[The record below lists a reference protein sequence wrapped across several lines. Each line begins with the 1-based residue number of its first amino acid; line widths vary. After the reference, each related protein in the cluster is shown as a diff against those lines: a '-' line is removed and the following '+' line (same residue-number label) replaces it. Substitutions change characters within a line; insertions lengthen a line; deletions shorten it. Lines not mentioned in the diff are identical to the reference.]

1 MESKPVCFEIEFYEE
16 DGDNLVLKDKVS
28 EEDRD
33 KLNDIFGK
41 PMVIVSTLT
50 SDSKETKAALAKMD
64 IPEGTDPME
73 ALSQMPPEALAAMKE
88 QVSEKI
94 DKMQDSII
102 TQAGVSYVRA
112 EYEAMGEDVDAIIVF
127 LGTNDYNSD
136 LPLGCWFTEKPEQVQ
151 RGKGG
156 KEFQDVRLHRSL
168 SMDQS
173 TVRGRINVA
182 MKHLKELYPAKQLI
196 LLTPL
201 HRGYAFFGNGNRQ
214 PSEDYR
220 NEQGLYIDHY
230 VDAIAEAA
238 HVWAVPVI
246 DIYSLSGLLPTMP
259 SQRQY
264 FCDEKNDQLHPNT
277 QGHQRLAKTLL
288 TQLSSLPCTWE

>member
-1 MESKPVCFEIEFYEE
+1 MRRIVLCIMLLTIACSTDMQAKREKEPAGIYVNHPWYGKRIAYIGDSVTDPNQGGGQVTHYWQFLADWLHSTPLVYAVSGYEWSHAV
-16 DGDNLVLKDKVS
+16 GLT
-28 EEDRD
+28 D
-33 KLNDIFGK
+33 KLHQE
-41 PMVIVSTLT
+41 V
-50 SDSKETKAALAKMD
+50 
-64 IPEGTDPME
+64 
-73 ALSQMPPEALAAMKE
+73 
-88 QVSEKI
+88 
-94 DKMQDSII
+94 
-102 TQAGVSYVRA
+102 
-112 EYEAMGEDVDAIIVF
+112 GEDVDAIIVF
-127 LGTNDYNSD
+127 LGTNDYNND

-156 KEFQDVRLHRSL
+156 KEFQDVRMHRSL

-173 TVRGRINVA
+173 TVRGRINMA
-182 MKHLKELYPAKQLI
+182 MKHLKELYPTKQII

>member
-1 MESKPVCFEIEFYEE
+1 MRRIVLCIMLLTIACSTAMQAKGEKKPTDNYVNHPWYGKRIAYIGDSVTDPNQGGGQVTHYWQFLADWLHSTPLVYAVSGYEWSHAV
-16 DGDNLVLKDKVS
+16 GLT
-28 EEDRD
+28 D
-33 KLNDIFGK
+33 KLHQE
-41 PMVIVSTLT
+41 V
-50 SDSKETKAALAKMD
+50 
-64 IPEGTDPME
+64 
-73 ALSQMPPEALAAMKE
+73 
-88 QVSEKI
+88 
-94 DKMQDSII
+94 
-102 TQAGVSYVRA
+102 
-112 EYEAMGEDVDAIIVF
+112 GEDVDAIIVF
-127 LGTNDYNSD
+127 LGTNDYNGD

-156 KEFQDVRLHRSL
+156 KEFQDARMHRSL
-168 SMDQS
+168 SMDPS

-182 MKHLKELYPAKQLI
+182 MKHLKELYPTKQLI

-230 VDAIAEAA
+230 VEAIAEAA

-264 FCDEKNDQLHPNT
+264 FCDEQNDQLHPNT

>member
-1 MESKPVCFEIEFYEE
+1 MRRIVLCIMLLTIACSTALQAKGEKKPTDNYVNHPWYGKRIAYIGDSVTDPNQGGGQVTHYWQFLANWLHSTPLVYAVSGYEWSHAV
-16 DGDNLVLKDKVS
+16 GLT
-28 EEDRD
+28 D
-33 KLNDIFGK
+33 KLHQE
-41 PMVIVSTLT
+41 V
-50 SDSKETKAALAKMD
+50 
-64 IPEGTDPME
+64 
-73 ALSQMPPEALAAMKE
+73 
-88 QVSEKI
+88 
-94 DKMQDSII
+94 
-102 TQAGVSYVRA
+102 
-112 EYEAMGEDVDAIIVF
+112 GEDVDAIIVF
-127 LGTNDYNSD
+127 LGTNDYNND

-156 KEFQDVRLHRSL
+156 KEFQDVRMHRSL

-182 MKHLKELYPAKQLI
+182 MKHLKELYPTKQII

-230 VDAIAEAA
+230 VEAIAEAA

>member
-1 MESKPVCFEIEFYEE
+1 MRRIVLCIMLLTIACSTAMQAKREKEPAGIYVNHPWYGKRIAYIGDSVTDPNQGGGQVTHYWQFLADWLHSTPLVYAVSGYEWSHAV
-16 DGDNLVLKDKVS
+16 GLT
-28 EEDRD
+28 D
-33 KLNDIFGK
+33 KLHQE
-41 PMVIVSTLT
+41 V
-50 SDSKETKAALAKMD
+50 
-64 IPEGTDPME
+64 
-73 ALSQMPPEALAAMKE
+73 
-88 QVSEKI
+88 
-94 DKMQDSII
+94 
-102 TQAGVSYVRA
+102 
-112 EYEAMGEDVDAIIVF
+112 GEDVDAIIVF
-127 LGTNDYNSD
+127 LGTNDYNND

-156 KEFQDVRLHRSL
+156 KEFQDVRMHRSL

-182 MKHLKELYPAKQLI
+182 MKHLKELYPTKQII

-230 VDAIAEAA
+230 VDAITEAA

>member
-1 MESKPVCFEIEFYEE
+1 MRRIVLCIMLLTIACSTAMQAKREKEPAGIYVNHPWYGKRIAYIGDSVTDPNQGGGQVTHYWQFLADWLHSTPLVYAVSGYEWSHAV
-16 DGDNLVLKDKVS
+16 GLT
-28 EEDRD
+28 D
-33 KLNDIFGK
+33 KLHQE
-41 PMVIVSTLT
+41 V
-50 SDSKETKAALAKMD
+50 
-64 IPEGTDPME
+64 
-73 ALSQMPPEALAAMKE
+73 
-88 QVSEKI
+88 
-94 DKMQDSII
+94 
-102 TQAGVSYVRA
+102 
-112 EYEAMGEDVDAIIVF
+112 GEDVDAIIVF
-127 LGTNDYNSD
+127 LGTNDYNND

-156 KEFQDVRLHRSL
+156 KEFQDVRMHRSL

-182 MKHLKELYPAKQLI
+182 MKHLKELYPTKQII

-264 FCDEKNDQLHPNT
+264 FCYEKNDQLHPNT

>member
-1 MESKPVCFEIEFYEE
+1 MRRIVLCIMLLTIACNTAMQAKREKEPAGIYVNHPWYGKRIAYIGDSVTDPNQGGGQVTHYWQFLADWLHSTPLVYAVSGYEWSHAV
-16 DGDNLVLKDKVS
+16 GLT
-28 EEDRD
+28 D
-33 KLNDIFGK
+33 KLHQE
-41 PMVIVSTLT
+41 V
-50 SDSKETKAALAKMD
+50 
-64 IPEGTDPME
+64 
-73 ALSQMPPEALAAMKE
+73 
-88 QVSEKI
+88 
-94 DKMQDSII
+94 
-102 TQAGVSYVRA
+102 
-112 EYEAMGEDVDAIIVF
+112 GEDVDAIIVF
-127 LGTNDYNSD
+127 LGTNDYNND

-156 KEFQDVRLHRSL
+156 KEFQDVRMHRSL

-182 MKHLKELYPAKQLI
+182 MKHLKELYPTKQII

-288 TQLSSLPCTWE
+288 TQLSSLPCTWD

>member
-1 MESKPVCFEIEFYEE
+1 MRRIVLCIMLLTIACSTAMQAKREKEPADIYVNHPWHGKRIAYIGDSVTDPNQGGGQVTHYWQFLADWLHSTPLVYAVSGYEWSHAV
-16 DGDNLVLKDKVS
+16 GLT
-28 EEDRD
+28 D
-33 KLNDIFGK
+33 KLHQE
-41 PMVIVSTLT
+41 V
-50 SDSKETKAALAKMD
+50 
-64 IPEGTDPME
+64 
-73 ALSQMPPEALAAMKE
+73 
-88 QVSEKI
+88 
-94 DKMQDSII
+94 
-102 TQAGVSYVRA
+102 
-112 EYEAMGEDVDAIIVF
+112 GEDVDAIIVF
-127 LGTNDYNSD
+127 LGTNDYNND

-156 KEFQDVRLHRSL
+156 KEFQDVRMHRSL

-182 MKHLKELYPAKQLI
+182 MKHLKELYPTKQII

>member
-1 MESKPVCFEIEFYEE
+1 MRRIVLCIMLLTIACSTALQAKGEKKPTDNYVNHPWYGKRIAYIGDSVTDPNQGGGQVTHYWQFLANWLHSTPLVYAVSGYEWSHAV
-16 DGDNLVLKDKVS
+16 GLT
-28 EEDRD
+28 D
-33 KLNDIFGK
+33 KLHQE
-41 PMVIVSTLT
+41 V
-50 SDSKETKAALAKMD
+50 
-64 IPEGTDPME
+64 
-73 ALSQMPPEALAAMKE
+73 
-88 QVSEKI
+88 
-94 DKMQDSII
+94 
-102 TQAGVSYVRA
+102 
-112 EYEAMGEDVDAIIVF
+112 GEDVDAIIVF
-127 LGTNDYNSD
+127 LGTNDYNND

-156 KEFQDVRLHRSL
+156 KEFQDVRMHRSL

-182 MKHLKELYPAKQLI
+182 MKHLKELYPTKQII

>member
-1 MESKPVCFEIEFYEE
+1 MRRIVLCIMLLTIACSTATQAKREKKPADIYVNHPWYGKRIAYIGDSVTDPNQGGGQVTHYWQFLADWLHSTPLVYAVSGYEWSHAV
-16 DGDNLVLKDKVS
+16 GLT
-28 EEDRD
+28 D
-33 KLNDIFGK
+33 KLHQE
-41 PMVIVSTLT
+41 V
-50 SDSKETKAALAKMD
+50 
-64 IPEGTDPME
+64 
-73 ALSQMPPEALAAMKE
+73 
-88 QVSEKI
+88 
-94 DKMQDSII
+94 
-102 TQAGVSYVRA
+102 
-112 EYEAMGEDVDAIIVF
+112 GEDVDAIIVF
-127 LGTNDYNSD
+127 LGTNDYNND

-156 KEFQDVRLHRSL
+156 KEFQDVRMHRSL

-182 MKHLKELYPAKQLI
+182 MKHLKELYPTKQII

>member
-1 MESKPVCFEIEFYEE
+1 MLLTIACSTDMQAKREKEPAGIYVNHPWYGKRIAYIGDSVTDPNQGGGQVTHYWQFLADWLHSTPLVYAVSGYEWSHAV
-16 DGDNLVLKDKVS
+16 GLT
-28 EEDRD
+28 D
-33 KLNDIFGK
+33 KLHQE
-41 PMVIVSTLT
+41 V
-50 SDSKETKAALAKMD
+50 
-64 IPEGTDPME
+64 
-73 ALSQMPPEALAAMKE
+73 
-88 QVSEKI
+88 
-94 DKMQDSII
+94 
-102 TQAGVSYVRA
+102 
-112 EYEAMGEDVDAIIVF
+112 GEDVDAIIVF
-127 LGTNDYNSD
+127 LGTNDYNND

-156 KEFQDVRLHRSL
+156 KEFQDVRMHRSL

-182 MKHLKELYPAKQLI
+182 MKHLKELYPTKQII

>member
-1 MESKPVCFEIEFYEE
+1 MRRIVLCIMLLTIACSTALHATREKEPADNYMNHTWYSKRIAYIGDSVTDPNQGGGQVTHYWQFLADWLHSTPLVYAVSGYEWSHAV
-16 DGDNLVLKDKVS
+16 GLT
-28 EEDRD
+28 D
-33 KLNDIFGK
+33 KLHQE
-41 PMVIVSTLT
+41 V
-50 SDSKETKAALAKMD
+50 
-64 IPEGTDPME
+64 
-73 ALSQMPPEALAAMKE
+73 
-88 QVSEKI
+88 
-94 DKMQDSII
+94 
-102 TQAGVSYVRA
+102 
-112 EYEAMGEDVDAIIVF
+112 GEDVDAIIVF

-156 KEFQDVRLHRSL
+156 KEFQDVRMHRSL

-182 MKHLKELYPAKQLI
+182 MKHLKELYPTKQLI

>member
-1 MESKPVCFEIEFYEE
+1 MRKIVLCIMLLTIACSTAMQAKREKEPADIYVNHPWYSKRIAYIGDSVTDPNQGGGQVTHYWQFLANWLHSTPLVYAVSGYEWSHAV
-16 DGDNLVLKDKVS
+16 GLT
-28 EEDRD
+28 D
-33 KLNDIFGK
+33 KLHQE
-41 PMVIVSTLT
+41 V
-50 SDSKETKAALAKMD
+50 
-64 IPEGTDPME
+64 
-73 ALSQMPPEALAAMKE
+73 
-88 QVSEKI
+88 
-94 DKMQDSII
+94 
-102 TQAGVSYVRA
+102 
-112 EYEAMGEDVDAIIVF
+112 GEDVDAIIVF
-127 LGTNDYNSD
+127 LGTNDYNND

-156 KEFQDVRLHRSL
+156 KEFQDVRMHRSL

-182 MKHLKELYPAKQLI
+182 MKHLKELYPTKQII

>member
-1 MESKPVCFEIEFYEE
+1 MRRIVLCIMLLTIACSTALQAKGEKKPTDNYVNHPWYGKRIAYIGDSVTDPNQGGGQVTHYWQFLADWLHSTPLVYAVSGYEWSHAV
-16 DGDNLVLKDKVS
+16 GLT
-28 EEDRD
+28 D
-33 KLNDIFGK
+33 KLHQE
-41 PMVIVSTLT
+41 V
-50 SDSKETKAALAKMD
+50 
-64 IPEGTDPME
+64 
-73 ALSQMPPEALAAMKE
+73 
-88 QVSEKI
+88 
-94 DKMQDSII
+94 
-102 TQAGVSYVRA
+102 
-112 EYEAMGEDVDAIIVF
+112 GEDVDAIIVF
-127 LGTNDYNSD
+127 LGTNDYNGD

-156 KEFQDVRLHRSL
+156 KEFQDVRMHRSL
-168 SMDQS
+168 SMDPS

-182 MKHLKELYPAKQLI
+182 MKHLKELYPTKQLI

-230 VDAIAEAA
+230 VEAIAEAA

-264 FCDEKNDQLHPNT
+264 FCDEQNDQLHPNT

>member
-1 MESKPVCFEIEFYEE
+1 MRRIVLCIMLLTIACSTAMQAKREKEPADIYVNHPWYGKRIAYIGDSVTDPNQGGGQVTHYWQFLADWLHSTPLVYAVSGYEWSHAV
-16 DGDNLVLKDKVS
+16 GLT
-28 EEDRD
+28 D
-33 KLNDIFGK
+33 KLHQE
-41 PMVIVSTLT
+41 V
-50 SDSKETKAALAKMD
+50 
-64 IPEGTDPME
+64 
-73 ALSQMPPEALAAMKE
+73 
-88 QVSEKI
+88 
-94 DKMQDSII
+94 
-102 TQAGVSYVRA
+102 
-112 EYEAMGEDVDAIIVF
+112 GEDVDAIIVF
-127 LGTNDYNSD
+127 LGTNDYNND

-156 KEFQDVRLHRSL
+156 KEFQDVRMHRSL

-182 MKHLKELYPAKQLI
+182 MKHLKELYPTKQII

-259 SQRQY
+259 IQRQY
-264 FCDEKNDQLHPNT
+264 FCDEKDDQLHPNT

>member
-1 MESKPVCFEIEFYEE
+1 MRRIVLCIMLLTIACSTDMQAKREKEPAGIYVNHPWYGKRIAYIGDSVTDPNQGGEQVTHYWQFLADWLHSTPLVYAVSGYEWSHAV
-16 DGDNLVLKDKVS
+16 GLT
-28 EEDRD
+28 D
-33 KLNDIFGK
+33 KLHQE
-41 PMVIVSTLT
+41 V
-50 SDSKETKAALAKMD
+50 
-64 IPEGTDPME
+64 
-73 ALSQMPPEALAAMKE
+73 
-88 QVSEKI
+88 
-94 DKMQDSII
+94 
-102 TQAGVSYVRA
+102 
-112 EYEAMGEDVDAIIVF
+112 GEDVDAIIVF
-127 LGTNDYNSD
+127 LGTNDYNND

-156 KEFQDVRLHRSL
+156 KEFQDVRMHRSL

-182 MKHLKELYPAKQLI
+182 MKHLKELYPTKQII

>member
-1 MESKPVCFEIEFYEE
+1 MRRIVLCIMLLTIACSTDMQAKREKEPAGIYVNHPWYGKRIAYIGDSVTDPNQGGGQVTHYWQFLADWLHSTPLVYAVSGYEWSHAV
-16 DGDNLVLKDKVS
+16 GLT
-28 EEDRD
+28 D
-33 KLNDIFGK
+33 KLHLE
-41 PMVIVSTLT
+41 V
-50 SDSKETKAALAKMD
+50 
-64 IPEGTDPME
+64 
-73 ALSQMPPEALAAMKE
+73 
-88 QVSEKI
+88 
-94 DKMQDSII
+94 
-102 TQAGVSYVRA
+102 
-112 EYEAMGEDVDAIIVF
+112 GEDVDAIIVF
-127 LGTNDYNSD
+127 LGTNDYNND

-156 KEFQDVRLHRSL
+156 KEFQDVRMHRSL

-182 MKHLKELYPAKQLI
+182 MKHLKELYPTKQII

>member
-1 MESKPVCFEIEFYEE
+1 MRRIVLCIMLLTIACSTAMQAKREKEPADIYVNHPWYSKRIAYIGDSVTDPNQGGGQVTHYWQFLANWLHSTPLVYAVSGYEWSHAV
-16 DGDNLVLKDKVS
+16 GLT
-28 EEDRD
+28 D
-33 KLNDIFGK
+33 KLHQE
-41 PMVIVSTLT
+41 V
-50 SDSKETKAALAKMD
+50 
-64 IPEGTDPME
+64 
-73 ALSQMPPEALAAMKE
+73 
-88 QVSEKI
+88 
-94 DKMQDSII
+94 
-102 TQAGVSYVRA
+102 
-112 EYEAMGEDVDAIIVF
+112 GEDVDAIIVF
-127 LGTNDYNSD
+127 LGTNDYNND

-156 KEFQDVRLHRSL
+156 KEFQDVRMHRSL

-182 MKHLKELYPAKQLI
+182 MKHLKELYPTKQII

>member
-1 MESKPVCFEIEFYEE
+1 MRRIVLCIMLLTIACSTAMQAKREKEPAGIYVNHPWYGKRIAYIGDSVTDPNQGGGQVTHYWQFLADWLHSTPLVYAVSGYEWSHAV
-16 DGDNLVLKDKVS
+16 GLT
-28 EEDRD
+28 D
-33 KLNDIFGK
+33 KLHQE
-41 PMVIVSTLT
+41 V
-50 SDSKETKAALAKMD
+50 
-64 IPEGTDPME
+64 
-73 ALSQMPPEALAAMKE
+73 
-88 QVSEKI
+88 
-94 DKMQDSII
+94 
-102 TQAGVSYVRA
+102 
-112 EYEAMGEDVDAIIVF
+112 GEDVDAIIVF
-127 LGTNDYNSD
+127 LGTNDYNND

-156 KEFQDVRLHRSL
+156 KEFQDVRMHRSL

-173 TVRGRINVA
+173 TVRGRINMA
-182 MKHLKELYPAKQLI
+182 MKHLKELYPTKQII

>member
-1 MESKPVCFEIEFYEE
+1 MRRIVLCIMLLTIACSTAMQAKREKEPADIYVNHPWHGKRIAYIGDSVTDPNQGGGQVTHYWQFLADWLHSTPLVYAVSGYEWSHAV
-16 DGDNLVLKDKVS
+16 GLT
-28 EEDRD
+28 D
-33 KLNDIFGK
+33 KLHQE
-41 PMVIVSTLT
+41 V
-50 SDSKETKAALAKMD
+50 
-64 IPEGTDPME
+64 
-73 ALSQMPPEALAAMKE
+73 
-88 QVSEKI
+88 
-94 DKMQDSII
+94 
-102 TQAGVSYVRA
+102 
-112 EYEAMGEDVDAIIVF
+112 GENVDAIIVF
-127 LGTNDYNSD
+127 LGTNDYNND

-156 KEFQDVRLHRSL
+156 KEFQDVRMHRSL

-182 MKHLKELYPAKQLI
+182 MKHLKELYPTKQII

>member
-1 MESKPVCFEIEFYEE
+1 MRRIVLCIMLLTIACSTDMQAKREKEPAGIYVNHPWYGKRIAYIGDSVTDPNQGGGQVTHYWQFLADWLHSTPLVYAVSGYEWSHAV
-16 DGDNLVLKDKVS
+16 GLT
-28 EEDRD
+28 D
-33 KLNDIFGK
+33 KLHQE
-41 PMVIVSTLT
+41 V
-50 SDSKETKAALAKMD
+50 
-64 IPEGTDPME
+64 
-73 ALSQMPPEALAAMKE
+73 
-88 QVSEKI
+88 
-94 DKMQDSII
+94 
-102 TQAGVSYVRA
+102 
-112 EYEAMGEDVDAIIVF
+112 GEDVDAIIVF
-127 LGTNDYNSD
+127 LGTNDYNND

-156 KEFQDVRLHRSL
+156 KEFQDVRMHRSL

-182 MKHLKELYPAKQLI
+182 MKHLKELYPTKQII

-220 NEQGLYIDHY
+220 NEQGLYIDNY

>member
-1 MESKPVCFEIEFYEE
+1 MRRIVLCIMLLTIACSTAMQAKREKEPADTYVNHPWYGKRIAYIGDSVTDPNQGGGQVTHYWQFLADWLHSTPLVYAVSGYEWSHAV
-16 DGDNLVLKDKVS
+16 GLT
-28 EEDRD
+28 D
-33 KLNDIFGK
+33 KLHQE
-41 PMVIVSTLT
+41 V
-50 SDSKETKAALAKMD
+50 
-64 IPEGTDPME
+64 
-73 ALSQMPPEALAAMKE
+73 
-88 QVSEKI
+88 
-94 DKMQDSII
+94 
-102 TQAGVSYVRA
+102 
-112 EYEAMGEDVDAIIVF
+112 GEDVDAIIVF
-127 LGTNDYNSD
+127 LGTNDYNND

-156 KEFQDVRLHRSL
+156 KEFQDVRMHRSL

-182 MKHLKELYPAKQLI
+182 MKHLKELYPTKQII

-288 TQLSSLPCTWE
+288 TQLNSLPCTWE

>member
-1 MESKPVCFEIEFYEE
+1 MRRIVLCIMLLTIACSTAMQAKREKVPADIYVNHPWYGKRIAYIGDSVTDPNQGGGQVTHYWQFLANWLHSTPLVYAVSGYEWSHAV
-16 DGDNLVLKDKVS
+16 GLT
-28 EEDRD
+28 D
-33 KLNDIFGK
+33 KLHQE
-41 PMVIVSTLT
+41 V
-50 SDSKETKAALAKMD
+50 
-64 IPEGTDPME
+64 
-73 ALSQMPPEALAAMKE
+73 
-88 QVSEKI
+88 
-94 DKMQDSII
+94 
-102 TQAGVSYVRA
+102 
-112 EYEAMGEDVDAIIVF
+112 GEDVDAIIVF
-127 LGTNDYNSD
+127 LGTNDYNND

-156 KEFQDVRLHRSL
+156 KEFQDVRMHRSL

-182 MKHLKELYPAKQLI
+182 MKHLKELYPTKQII

>member
-1 MESKPVCFEIEFYEE
+1 MRRIVLCIMLLTIACSTAMQAKREKEPTDIYVNHPWYGKRIAYIGDSVTDPNQGGGQVTHYWQFLANWLHSTPLVYAVSGYEWSHAV
-16 DGDNLVLKDKVS
+16 GLT
-28 EEDRD
+28 D
-33 KLNDIFGK
+33 KLHQE
-41 PMVIVSTLT
+41 V
-50 SDSKETKAALAKMD
+50 
-64 IPEGTDPME
+64 
-73 ALSQMPPEALAAMKE
+73 
-88 QVSEKI
+88 
-94 DKMQDSII
+94 
-102 TQAGVSYVRA
+102 
-112 EYEAMGEDVDAIIVF
+112 GEDVDAIIVF
-127 LGTNDYNSD
+127 LGTNDYNND

-156 KEFQDVRLHRSL
+156 KEFQDVRMHRSL

-182 MKHLKELYPAKQLI
+182 MKHLKELYPTKQII

>member
-1 MESKPVCFEIEFYEE
+1 MRRIILCIMLLTIACSTAMQAKREKEPAGIYVNHPWYGKRIAYIGDSVTDPNQGGGQVTHYWQFLADWLHSTPLVYAVSGYEWSHAI
-16 DGDNLVLKDKVS
+16 GLT
-28 EEDRD
+28 D
-33 KLNDIFGK
+33 KLHQE
-41 PMVIVSTLT
+41 V
-50 SDSKETKAALAKMD
+50 
-64 IPEGTDPME
+64 
-73 ALSQMPPEALAAMKE
+73 
-88 QVSEKI
+88 
-94 DKMQDSII
+94 
-102 TQAGVSYVRA
+102 
-112 EYEAMGEDVDAIIVF
+112 GEDVDAIIVF
-127 LGTNDYNSD
+127 LGTNDYNND

-156 KEFQDVRLHRSL
+156 KEFQDVRMHRSL

-182 MKHLKELYPAKQLI
+182 MKHLKELYPTKQII

>member
-1 MESKPVCFEIEFYEE
+1 MRRIVLCIMLLAIACSAAMQAKREKEPAGIYVNHPWYGKRIAYIGDSVTDPNQGGGQVTHYWQFLADWLHSTPLVYAVSGYEWSHAV
-16 DGDNLVLKDKVS
+16 GLT
-28 EEDRD
+28 D
-33 KLNDIFGK
+33 KLHQE
-41 PMVIVSTLT
+41 V
-50 SDSKETKAALAKMD
+50 
-64 IPEGTDPME
+64 
-73 ALSQMPPEALAAMKE
+73 
-88 QVSEKI
+88 
-94 DKMQDSII
+94 
-102 TQAGVSYVRA
+102 
-112 EYEAMGEDVDAIIVF
+112 GEDVDAIIVF
-127 LGTNDYNSD
+127 LGTNDYNND

-156 KEFQDVRLHRSL
+156 KEFQDVRMHRSL

-182 MKHLKELYPAKQLI
+182 MKHLKELYPTKQII

>member
-1 MESKPVCFEIEFYEE
+1 MRRIVLCIMLLTIACSTAMQAKREKEPAGIYVNHPWYGKRIAYIGDSVTDPNQGGGQVTHYWQFLAYWLHSTPLVYAVSGYEWSHAV
-16 DGDNLVLKDKVS
+16 GLT
-28 EEDRD
+28 D
-33 KLNDIFGK
+33 KLHQE
-41 PMVIVSTLT
+41 V
-50 SDSKETKAALAKMD
+50 
-64 IPEGTDPME
+64 
-73 ALSQMPPEALAAMKE
+73 
-88 QVSEKI
+88 
-94 DKMQDSII
+94 
-102 TQAGVSYVRA
+102 
-112 EYEAMGEDVDAIIVF
+112 GEDVDAIIVF
-127 LGTNDYNSD
+127 LGTNDYNND

-156 KEFQDVRLHRSL
+156 KEFQDVRMHRSL

-182 MKHLKELYPAKQLI
+182 MKHLKELYPTKQII

>member
-1 MESKPVCFEIEFYEE
+1 MLLTIACSTAMQAKREKEPADIYVNHPWYGKRIAYIGDSVTDPNQGGGQVTHYWQFLANWLHSTPLVYAVSGYEWSHAV
-16 DGDNLVLKDKVS
+16 GLT
-28 EEDRD
+28 D
-33 KLNDIFGK
+33 KLHQE
-41 PMVIVSTLT
+41 V
-50 SDSKETKAALAKMD
+50 
-64 IPEGTDPME
+64 
-73 ALSQMPPEALAAMKE
+73 
-88 QVSEKI
+88 
-94 DKMQDSII
+94 
-102 TQAGVSYVRA
+102 
-112 EYEAMGEDVDAIIVF
+112 GEDVDAIIVF
-127 LGTNDYNSD
+127 LGTNDYNND

-156 KEFQDVRLHRSL
+156 KEFQDVRMHRSL

-182 MKHLKELYPAKQLI
+182 MKHLKELYPTKQII

-238 HVWAVPVI
+238 RVWAVPVI

>member
-1 MESKPVCFEIEFYEE
+1 MRRIVLCIMLLTIACSTDMQAKREKEPAGIYVNHPWYGKRIAYIGDSVTDPNQGGGQVTHYWQFLADWLHSTPLVYAVSGYEWSHAV
-16 DGDNLVLKDKVS
+16 GLT
-28 EEDRD
+28 D
-33 KLNDIFGK
+33 KLHQE
-41 PMVIVSTLT
+41 V
-50 SDSKETKAALAKMD
+50 
-64 IPEGTDPME
+64 
-73 ALSQMPPEALAAMKE
+73 
-88 QVSEKI
+88 
-94 DKMQDSII
+94 
-102 TQAGVSYVRA
+102 
-112 EYEAMGEDVDAIIVF
+112 GEDVDAIIVF
-127 LGTNDYNSD
+127 LGTNDYNND

-156 KEFQDVRLHRSL
+156 KEFQDVRMHRSL

-182 MKHLKELYPAKQLI
+182 MKHLKELYPTKQII

>member
-1 MESKPVCFEIEFYEE
+1 MRRIVLCIMLLTIACSTAMQAKREKEPASIYVNHPWYGKRIAYIGDSVTDPNQGGGQVTHYWQFLADWLHSTPLVYAVSGYEWSHAV
-16 DGDNLVLKDKVS
+16 GLT
-28 EEDRD
+28 D
-33 KLNDIFGK
+33 KLHQE
-41 PMVIVSTLT
+41 V
-50 SDSKETKAALAKMD
+50 
-64 IPEGTDPME
+64 
-73 ALSQMPPEALAAMKE
+73 
-88 QVSEKI
+88 
-94 DKMQDSII
+94 
-102 TQAGVSYVRA
+102 
-112 EYEAMGEDVDAIIVF
+112 GEDVDAIIVF
-127 LGTNDYNSD
+127 LGTNDYNND

-156 KEFQDVRLHRSL
+156 KEFQDVRMHRSL
-168 SMDQS
+168 SMDKS

-182 MKHLKELYPAKQLI
+182 MKHLKELYPTKQII

>member
-1 MESKPVCFEIEFYEE
+1 MRRIVLCIMLLAIACSTAMQAKREKEPAGIYVNHPWYGKRIAYIGDSVTDPNQGGGQVTHYWQFLADWLHSTPLVYAVSGYEWSHAV
-16 DGDNLVLKDKVS
+16 GLT
-28 EEDRD
+28 D
-33 KLNDIFGK
+33 KLHQE
-41 PMVIVSTLT
+41 V
-50 SDSKETKAALAKMD
+50 
-64 IPEGTDPME
+64 
-73 ALSQMPPEALAAMKE
+73 
-88 QVSEKI
+88 
-94 DKMQDSII
+94 
-102 TQAGVSYVRA
+102 
-112 EYEAMGEDVDAIIVF
+112 GEDVDAIIVF
-127 LGTNDYNSD
+127 LGTNDYNND

-156 KEFQDVRLHRSL
+156 KEFQDVRMHRSL

-182 MKHLKELYPAKQLI
+182 MKHLKELYPTKQII

>member
-1 MESKPVCFEIEFYEE
+1 MRRIVLCIMLLTIACSTAMQAKREKEPAGIYVNHPWYGKRIAYIGDSVTDPNQGGGQVTHYWQFLAYWLHSTPLVYAVSGYEWSHAV
-16 DGDNLVLKDKVS
+16 GLT
-28 EEDRD
+28 D
-33 KLNDIFGK
+33 KLHQE
-41 PMVIVSTLT
+41 V
-50 SDSKETKAALAKMD
+50 
-64 IPEGTDPME
+64 
-73 ALSQMPPEALAAMKE
+73 
-88 QVSEKI
+88 
-94 DKMQDSII
+94 
-102 TQAGVSYVRA
+102 
-112 EYEAMGEDVDAIIVF
+112 GEDVDAIIVF
-127 LGTNDYNSD
+127 LGTNDYNND

-156 KEFQDVRLHRSL
+156 KEFQDVRMHRSL

-182 MKHLKELYPAKQLI
+182 MKHLKELYPTKQII

-230 VDAIAEAA
+230 VDAITEAA

>member
-1 MESKPVCFEIEFYEE
+1 MRRIVLCIMLLAIACSAALQAKREKEPAGIYVNHPWYGKRIAYIGDSVTDPNQGGGQVTHYWQFLADWLHSTPLVYAVSGYEWSHAV
-16 DGDNLVLKDKVS
+16 GLT
-28 EEDRD
+28 D
-33 KLNDIFGK
+33 KLHQE
-41 PMVIVSTLT
+41 V
-50 SDSKETKAALAKMD
+50 
-64 IPEGTDPME
+64 
-73 ALSQMPPEALAAMKE
+73 
-88 QVSEKI
+88 
-94 DKMQDSII
+94 
-102 TQAGVSYVRA
+102 
-112 EYEAMGEDVDAIIVF
+112 GEDVDAIIVF

-156 KEFQDVRLHRSL
+156 KEFQDVRMHRSL
-168 SMDQS
+168 SMDPS

-182 MKHLKELYPAKQLI
+182 MKHLKELYPTKQLI

-230 VDAIAEAA
+230 VEAIAEAA

-264 FCDEKNDQLHPNT
+264 FCDEQNDQLHPNT